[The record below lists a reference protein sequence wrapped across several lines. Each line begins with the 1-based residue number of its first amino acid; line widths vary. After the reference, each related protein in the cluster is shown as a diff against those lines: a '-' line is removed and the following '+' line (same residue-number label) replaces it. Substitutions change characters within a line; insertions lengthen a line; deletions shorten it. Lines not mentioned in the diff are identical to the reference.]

1 MVVSD
6 SNQELMKP
14 RLLEKKLREKFISNL
29 KDRQKMDSYEVKIR
43 PVL

>member
-1 MVVSD
+1 MNHLYGVHGKSQMVVSD

-29 KDRQKMDSYEVKIR
+29 KDR
-43 PVL
+43 